1 MRRCSRD
8 EVLCKRQQIDKF
20 SHLFI
25 LASLNLVFDWA
36 CVVYS
41 RMSNEAKMM
50 TTSNSAPENGS
61 ALHQKFVGINHSVTN
76 AKESHRI
83 CRLVMCLLENIYV
96 FYAESE
102 KSTRSHRGWPQMPD

>member
-50 TTSNSAPENGS
+50 TTSNSAPENTPRKKSRQERKNNNSPMG
-61 ALHQKFVGINHSVTN
+61 
-76 AKESHRI
+76 
-83 CRLVMCLLENIYV
+83 LLCIRN
-96 FYAESE
+96 F
-102 KSTRSHRGWPQMPD
+102 